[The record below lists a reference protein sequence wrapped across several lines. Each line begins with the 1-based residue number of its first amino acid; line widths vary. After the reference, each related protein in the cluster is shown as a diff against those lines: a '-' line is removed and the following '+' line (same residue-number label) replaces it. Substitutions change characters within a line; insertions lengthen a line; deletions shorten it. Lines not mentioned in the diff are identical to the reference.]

1 MNKDLDEK
9 FFDRAD
15 AHISVSNE
23 QLKDISPGKVSAS
36 MMYAASRFNAWWT
49 ACGFLSADDMAARRD
64 ENIDYFMQEYRLM
77 LEENMDDY
85 ITNFDK
91 YMAAGKNV

>member
-9 FFDRAD
+9 FFERAD
-15 AHISVSNE
+15 VHISVSNE
-23 QLKDISPGKVSAS
+23 QLKDITPGKVSAS
-36 MMYAASRFNAWWT
+36 MMYATSRFNAWWT
-49 ACGFLSADDMAARRD
+49 ACGFSSASDMAARRD

-85 ITNFDK
+85 IKNFDK
-91 YMAAGKNV
+91 YIAEGNNS